1 MKVYSYKGFRFYK
14 GTNPCYGNY
23 YIIGNRKDGQIA
35 PSDQMVPRTIAQ
47 CKSAIN
53 SWLKVPKTD

>member
-23 YIIGNRKDGQIA
+23 YVIGNEKDGQIA
-35 PSDQMVPRTIAQ
+35 PSDQVVPQTIAE
-47 CKSAIN
+47 CKAVIN
-53 SWLKVPKTD
+53 RWLK